1 MSTCLPGFKG
11 EFLWEFDIAQRQL
24 LTLADAFPTE
34 LCMASGRNRPIGE
47 RGSGPCCSWQPYTSW
62 NCGVE
67 AAPDLYGELEGE
79 IVPCMMAMIKKN
91 DALEKTITGKTAI
104 IELMKRSL
112 DAVAE
117 CIYGCSRS

>member
-1 MSTCLPGFKG
+1 M
-11 EFLWEFDIAQRQL
+11 
-24 LTLADAFPTE
+24 
-34 LCMASGRNRPIGE
+34 
-47 RGSGPCCSWQPYTSW
+47 
-62 NCGVE
+62 E

-79 IVPCMMAMIKKN
+79 IVPRMMAMIKKN